1 MLTTQINFYIK
12 RSGNMTSIGTQ
23 RKMDSLGRIV
33 IPKEFRNFFNIN
45 SEDIVEIKMTTDG
58 ILIKN
63 QNMK

>member
-1 MLTTQINFYIK
+1 
-12 RSGNMTSIGTQ
+12 MTSIGTQ
-23 RKMDSLGRIV
+23 RKIDSLGRIV